1 MARVS
6 PTKRENTEDPIV
18 TIARE
23 YAILKKDADRVK
35 ERQDQLK
42 PLIFERVDTDGEVD
56 EKGSVWFSF
65 PEPVEG
71 FVAFKKE
78 KRSSRALNEEAA
90 EKIIADKG
98 LESKLYKTVRVI
110 DEDAVMAALYMD
122 ELTEEE
128 VAEMFTEKVT
138 WALVMSKKK

>member
-6 PTKRENTEDPIV
+6 PTKRENTEDPIL

-42 PLIFERVDTDGEVD
+42 PLIFERVDSDGEED

-78 KRSSRALNEEAA
+78 KRSSRSLNEEVA
-90 EKIIADKG
+90 EEIIARKG
-98 LESKLYKTVRVI
+98 LEDKLYKTVRVV

-122 ELTEEE
+122 ELTEDE
-128 VAEMFTEKVT
+128 VKEMFTEKVT